1 MISTEKVLNFFS
13 EIVRIPRESGHEEQI
28 VAYLENFA
36 KSRNLEFRKDRANNV
51 VIVKE
56 ASAGFE
62 NRPTVILQGHTDMVC
77 EKLPSSS
84 HDFAKDPIKYVIED
98 GWMIAR
104 ETTLGADN
112 GIAIA
117 TALAI
122 ISDDT
127 VSHPRL
133 ECLFTTS
140 EETGLDGA
148 RAVKADFISGETLI
162 NLDDEDEGYFCVGCA
177 GGNDTVGTFT
187 YKPKK
192 LPKGYVVTR
201 FEIGGGLGG
210 HSGDDIDKNRCNA
223 VQQIARFINGAFSFK
238 VELCSIDAGNK
249 RNAIARGGE
258 AVLAIPSRSE
268 EKVIDL
274 FNRFAAD
281 LKAEFAST
289 DPGLYFKAEPVEW
302 KKSVMDLRTA
312 RNIVNALMALPHGV
326 VAMSD
331 DIEGLIQTST
341 NLASVKMAAGHKV
354 VVGTMQR
361 SSVNSE
367 RLFLASRVAAVFALA
382 GAKSKMSDGYP
393 GWKPNMNSKV
403 KDVCVAA
410 YRKLFGKE
418 PVVRAIHA
426 GLECGLFTEKF
437 PHIDMIAFGP
447 TLRGVHA
454 PGEKMD
460 LKSLERFYNVLLEV
474 LKTIGE

>member
-1 MISTEKVLNFFS
+1 MMNTEKVLSFFS
-13 EIVRIPRESGHEEQI
+13 EITRIPRESGHEEKI
-28 VAYLENFA
+28 VAYLEQFA
-36 KSRNLEFRKDRANNV
+36 KDHKLEFRKDKANNV

-56 ASAGFE
+56 ASKGFE
-62 NRPTVILQGHTDMVC
+62 GRPTVILQGHTDMVC
-77 EKLPSSS
+77 EKLQNST
-84 HDFAKDPIKYVIED
+84 HDFTKDPIKYVIED
-98 GWMIAR
+98 GWMIAK

-122 ISDDT
+122 ISDD
-127 VSHPRL
+127 SIQHPRL

-148 RAVKADFISGETLI
+148 RAVKADFISGKTLI

-177 GGNDTVGTFT
+177 GGNDTVGTFSF
-187 YKPKK
+187 KPKE
-192 LPKGYVVTR
+192 LPKGTVVTS
-201 FEIGGGLGG
+201 FVLGGGLGG

-223 VQQIARFINGAFSFK
+223 VQQLARFVNEAFRYNVDICFF
-238 VELCSIDAGNK
+238 EAGNK
-249 RNAIARGGE
+249 RNAIARAGE
-258 AVLAIPSRSE
+258 VVLAIPSRSE
-268 EKVIDL
+268 EKVVAL
-274 FNRFAAD
+274 FNEFAD
-281 LKAEFAST
+281 TLKAEFAVT
-289 DPGLYFKAEPVEW
+289 DPGLYFKAEPVQW
-302 KKSVMDLRTA
+302 KKPVMDLRTA
-312 RNIVNALMALPHGV
+312 KNLVKALISLPHGV
-326 VAMSD
+326 IAMSA

-341 NLASVKMAAGHKV
+341 NLASVKMEKGNKV

-367 RLFLASRVAAVFALA
+367 RIFLAQRIAAVFSMA
-382 GAKSKMSDGYP
+382 GATSKMSDGYP

-410 YRKLFGKE
+410 YRKLFKKD

-437 PHIDMIAFGP
+437 PDIDMIAFGP

-460 LKSLERFYNVLLEV
+460 LASLERFYNVLLEV
-474 LKTIGE
+474 LGTL